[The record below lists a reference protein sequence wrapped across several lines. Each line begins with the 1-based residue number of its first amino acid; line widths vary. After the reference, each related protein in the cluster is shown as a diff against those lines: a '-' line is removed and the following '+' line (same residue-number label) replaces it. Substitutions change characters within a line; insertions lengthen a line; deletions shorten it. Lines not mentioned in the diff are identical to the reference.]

1 MKKYLKFLVVAVL
14 TVVMMTTLT
23 GCGGKGKFVIDH
35 AEAMGM
41 TVTPEDVGFVGSYI
55 ELKALGRGYAKIG
68 NNEGNI
74 KWSKDKI
81 EDASGKYDYTIEGDT
96 LTIEATGVKLVFKKQ

>member
-14 TVVMMTTLT
+14 AVVMMTTLT
-23 GCGGKGKFVIDH
+23 GCGGKSKFVIDH
-35 AEAMGM
+35 LEAMGM
-41 TVTPEDVGFVGSYI
+41 TATPEEAGLEGSYI

-68 NNEGNI
+68 NKEGNI

-96 LTIEATGVKLVFKKQ
+96 LTIDVNGRKVFFKKQ